1 MNTATSQNC
10 KRMNMFMYNVIEKM
24 QAILERSINEIEIDP
39 GTSIKWIQMNRSLE
53 TYNQI
58 MVHLEAYCKHI
69 TKILDSIEIP
79 PAETE

>member
-39 GTSIKWIQMNRSLE
+39 GASIKWIQMNRSLE

-58 MVHLEAYCKHI
+58 MVHLEAYCKHV
-69 TKILDSIEIP
+69 TKILDGNQIP
-79 PAETE
+79 HYETE

>member
-58 MVHLEAYCKHI
+58 MVHLEAYCKHV
-69 TKILDSIEIP
+69 TKILDGIQIP
-79 PAETE
+79 PSETE